1 MSFKRSGGIILA
13 YRNEYEKYISELPKE
28 YNFIFWFKISKELT
42 GCDEDS
48 IHGIV
53 YISPEN
59 SKYAS
64 IDALSEIENKLQNV
78 RKNYKYVCLHG
89 DYNSRTSEES
99 DFIDFDREL
108 CNNENVE
115 HLFIDLSNVYMLE
128 ELGFALRRAN
138 EDKVINQYGRKLL
151 DFCKYNDVFIVNGRI
166 GEDQKNS
173 KFTCKNISVVDCII
187 SSPEYLKHIASLQ
200 VLEFSKLLSDV
211 HCPISICLDN
221 VKQSSPNIVT
231 NHYR

>member
-1 MSFKRSGGIILA
+1 M
-13 YRNEYEKYISELPKE
+13 
-28 YNFIFWFKISKELT
+28 
-42 GCDEDS
+42 
-48 IHGIV
+48 
-53 YISPEN
+53 
-59 SKYAS
+59 
-64 IDALSEIENKLQNV
+64 QNV

-151 DFCKYNDVFIVNGRI
+151 DFCKYNDVFIVKGRI
-166 GEDQKNS
+166 GEDPKNS

-200 VLEFSKLLSDV
+200 ALEFSKLLSDV
-211 HCPISICLDN
+211 HCPISICLEN
-221 VKQSSPNIVT
+221 FKQYSCMRSSPNFVT

>member
-13 YRNEYEKYISELPKE
+13 YKNEYEKYISELPKE

-42 GCDEDS
+42 GYDEVS

-53 YISPEN
+53 YIPPAN
-59 SKYAS
+59 FKYAS

-128 ELGFALRRAN
+128 ELGIPLMKIR
-138 EDKVINQYGRKLL
+138 L
-151 DFCKYNDVFIVNGRI
+151 
-166 GEDQKNS
+166 
-173 KFTCKNISVVDCII
+173 
-187 SSPEYLKHIASLQ
+187 
-200 VLEFSKLLSDV
+200 
-211 HCPISICLDN
+211 
-221 VKQSSPNIVT
+221 
-231 NHYR
+231 